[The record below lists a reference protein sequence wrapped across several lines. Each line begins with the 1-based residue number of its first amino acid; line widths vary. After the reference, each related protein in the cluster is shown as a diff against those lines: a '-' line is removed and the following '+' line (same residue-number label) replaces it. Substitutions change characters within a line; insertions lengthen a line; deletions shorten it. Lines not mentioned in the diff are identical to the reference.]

1 MLPPVLSDR
10 GTKRTAAPPP
20 PARKFR
26 SMVEVMRDS
35 KQVDPVTS
43 EGYSEVRCEQCR
55 LGDSESELVL
65 CDGCDKG
72 FHIYCLRPIVVRVP
86 TGSWFC
92 PGCQDS
98 KPLKS
103 KRW

>member
-1 MLPPVLSDR
+1 ME
-10 GTKRTAAPPP
+10 
-20 PARKFR
+20 
-26 SMVEVMRDS
+26 EVMRDA
-35 KQVDPVTS
+35 KRVEPVTRES
-43 EGYSEVRCEQCR
+43 YSEVRCEQCR

-92 PGCQDS
+92 PECQDS

-103 KRW
+103 KR